1 MKREIIK
8 QMIEIAGSERAG
20 DLSYDIQSLNDY
32 EGCFIW
38 SIYGT
43 SCTALQKCS
52 KELIL
57 SSLNDEKGKYHYA
70 RSGWTLLSAWGEQRF
85 FWYSPS
91 EDKMVEVSKEQAAI
105 NGQAQYKMA
114 VAEWEAVGNHFPT
127 NLTVTLDIKCPMYLD
142 EQMKYAAKHNDTS
155 LSDIITRLENRP
167 RCAKKHRI
175 VIAED
180 FTKRSF
186 IFTEYVDDRICM
198 NGGIIFHGYP
208 EEGYKENYSVQLS
221 PSYGWQ
227 MHT

>member
-20 DLSYDIQSLNDY
+20 DLSYDIQSLNGYD
-32 EGCFIW
+32 GCFIW
-38 SIYGT
+38 SVYGN
-43 SCTALQKCS
+43 SCTSLQRCS

-57 SSLNDEKGKYHYA
+57 DCLKQEQPRYNYA
-70 RSGWTLLSAWGEQRF
+70 RNGWTLMTMWGEQRF
-85 FWYSPS
+85 FWYEPS
-91 EDKMVEVSKEQAAI
+91 KDKMVEVSKQQAAE
-105 NGQAQYKMA
+105 NGQLQYKMA
-114 VAEWEAVGNHFPT
+114 VAEWEAAGNHFPT
-127 NLTVTLDIKCPMYLD
+127 ELKVTLDVKCPMYLD
-142 EQMKYAAKHNDTS
+142 EQMKYAELHNDTS

-167 RCAKKHRI
+167 RCAKKHRV

-186 IFTEYVDDRICM
+186 IFTEYINDRISL

-221 PSYGWQ
+221 PAYGWQ